1 MEFAPLNGRTEFFC
15 VWLPHLLGATE
26 NLWLANTMKVAAD
39 CQHQPRKLKLKKKK
53 KVSHARWATRT
64 LQTNEH
70 RGKTSIRK
78 SVFAFDRDRRLKPPL
93 AALLT
98 SCSG

>member
-39 CQHQPRKLKLKKKK
+39 CQHQPRKFKLKKKK
-53 KVSHARWATRT
+53 RCHTHAGP
-64 LQTNEH
+64 H
-70 RGKTSIRK
+70 
-78 SVFAFDRDRRLKPPL
+78 
-93 AALLT
+93 ALCRLT
-98 SCSG
+98 STEEKPASAKAFLRSIATDD